1 MQNGTQKN
9 LLIFGNQ
16 QANRIVFIFRRW
28 RMNEWKKKTNIGKPL
43 KFHCFLRIHTQ
54 EHRAHL
60 CICVLYSN
68 IYRLHLFCLLSI
80 NVRIHKNEQTKKKKI
95 TITNFNDSFR
105 QIFRTTK
112 NKIENEVNSFVLFYF
127 ILLHNFFRIKTI
139 FYFEWIVVF
148 FSCVYLLF
156 FLFLFLQTTRMISI
170 QQSFESTTATYR
182 LVQHSNYY

>member
-1 MQNGTQKN
+1 M
-9 LLIFGNQ
+9 
-16 QANRIVFIFRRW
+16 
-28 RMNEWKKKTNIGKPL
+28 KKKTNIGKPL

-80 NVRIHKNEQTKKKKI
+80 NVRIHKNERTKKKKI

-112 NKIENEVNSFVLFYF
+112 NKIEHEVNSFVLFYF

-148 FSCVYLLF
+148 FLVCVFIVFSFSF
-156 FLFLFLQTTRMISI
+156 FFKRHEWSQYNNRSKAQQRRTVWYNIRITTNDS
-170 QQSFESTTATYR
+170 SE
-182 LVQHSNYY
+182 LW